1 MTINKWF
8 IAVAAIAISADVA
21 YAADRPWWADR
32 GLYIGAGAGRSGLDS
47 DCEDVVDR
55 AQTCEAHYEKSTS
68 TKLFIGYQ
76 AIRYVAVEASHAWLG
91 TFTETATSSLG
102 FTTKRESKPRAF
114 TLQVVGILPVDSNWA
129 AQGWIGLSAL
139 RILRRKE
146 TSGGSYDSYT
156 DYDFGYVIGAGVRY
170 DFDRNVGVRAGIERH
185 VCCSTYAADWIVYFR
200 SVSVTYQ
207 FR

>member
-47 DCEDVVDR
+47 DCEGVVYR
-55 AQTCEAHYEKSTS
+55 AESCEAHYEKPTS
-68 TKLFIGYQ
+68 TKLFLGYHV
-76 AIRYVAVEASHAWLG
+76 RYVALEVSHAWLG
-91 TFTETATSSLG
+91 TFTETATSQG

-114 TLQVVGILPVDSNWA
+114 TLQAVGILPVGNNWA
-129 AQGWIGLSAL
+129 AQGWIGLSAM
-139 RILRRKE
+139 RIPRREE
-146 TSGGSYDSYT
+146 TPGAIPRYSSYT